1 MAGRAGRK
9 VEGSVYVFEARDKLR
24 EIVQLMNEQLSPVQ
38 SALGQSGRSLARP
51 LLEVISLN
59 LVNDETSLRQ
69 YLTCSLI
76 ARQCSEE
83 ALQANVCECVGY
95 LQSREVIHCYDYQGR
110 LVIRA
115 SRLGRAISS
124 SSLPLEESVLLFRD
138 LFAHQSCVCLDST
151 LFLVYL
157 ITPTFAIPA
166 FSWTRFDKV
175 IQITCLKC
183 SYFKHFLH
191 LIGILPIVFILR
203 RSLSLSAHN
212 GDLLFSHRD
221 LSMILLLLNCAAL
234 LIVASMVPCY

>member
-9 VEGSVYVFEARDKLR
+9 AEGVVYVFESRDKLH
-24 EIVQLMNEQLSPVQ
+24 EVVQLMNEQLAPVH
-38 SALGQSGRSLARP
+38 SALGLSECSLARP

-59 LVNDETSLRQ
+59 LVHNDKTLRE

-83 ALQANVCECVGY
+83 VLLANVCQCLGY
-95 LQSREVIHCYDYQGR
+95 LQSREVIHCYDYQGC

-138 LFAHQSCVCLDST
+138 LFAHQNCVSLDST

-157 ITPTFAIPA
+157 ITPTFSIPA
-166 FSWTRFDKV
+166 FSWNRFEKV
-175 IQITCLKC
+175 NTSLNLSVIAVPISLVLRSRHC
-183 SYFKHFLH
+183 SS
-191 LIGILPIVFILR
+191 P
-203 RSLSLSAHN
+203 
-212 GDLLFSHRD
+212 SHRGGVCRV
-221 LSMILLLLNCAAL
+221 LYPTKTSGIYATPLLRPFT
-234 LIVASMVPCY
+234 S